1 MIGELTRSIL
11 YNSVGVEHPM
21 HQVVTDNRDKLQ
33 KLMDS
38 GDIKFVSNDDD
49 EDEEY
54 FEDDD
59 DN

>member
-1 MIGELTRSIL
+1 M
-11 YNSVGVEHPM
+11 GVEHPM

-38 GDIKFVSNDDD
+38 GDIKFSVDNDDD